1 MMGASGPYGGGRLK
15 WLFVAPALVYFA
27 VFVFYPLSNLVY
39 VSLSKDVNGQ
49 YVLSGFQQYANMVGL
64 GSDQVLGQYFRAA
77 VLNTVVFAGA
87 SVAFE
92 FLLGLAVA
100 LLIDSGM
107 RGMKYLT
114 SVMLVPVMIPGVVAG
129 TIWSLIYDSS
139 YGPLNQL
146 LRHLG
151 LQTVYWTTNYSLPSV
166 IIANV
171 WAETPIV
178 TLILLAGLR
187 SIPQQVYES
196 AQIDGLSKF
205 QIVKRITLPLMKPSV
220 TVATLLAMMYAIRF
234 FDIIYII
241 AGGKFD
247 FNFPS
252 TMVLAYLD
260 YSLAFAY
267 TAGSSYTNF
276 GAAISVIM
284 IILAVIPS
292 YFFIRAINLS
302 EVLGL
307 VRTRKEGVV
316 SRLFGRSV
324 KRQGSL
330 RLSLPVKVNGSKP
343 GRTRRERPSAAP
355 KYLGRLIVYL
365 GGGVLVLFFAF
376 PAYWMIVTAITPEK
390 YLLTSLSDFVPH
402 SFTLD
407 NFANAIV
414 SYRAPSYLIT
424 SVGVALV
431 TTAITLVISPLCA
444 YGIARFKVGGTKL
457 LGFIIALN
465 AFPSVVY
472 MIPFY
477 LLVTRFLHLTDS
489 WVALVMT
496 YLVFTLP
503 ISIWLLVGFFNDVP
517 KELEEAAGIDGLSQF
532 AIFRKI
538 VLPIVKPG
546 LAAAAF
552 ISLINCWNEFLL
564 ALILTLGP
572 YQWSTFPFAAAPVGA
587 QTATVLVS
595 KFIAPTVAEFGPM
608 AAAGVLVTIPIL
620 AFTILLQRYL
630 VKGLTLGA
638 VRG

>member
-1 MMGASGPYGGGRLK
+1 MGAPSPYGGGRLK
-15 WLFVAPALVYFA
+15 WLFVAPAFVYFA
-27 VFVFYPLSNLVY
+27 VFVLYPLLNLIY
-39 VSLSKDVNGQ
+39 VSLSVDVNGQ
-49 YVLSGFQQYANMVGL
+49 FVLKGLQQYANMIGL
-64 GSDQVLGQYFRAA
+64 GSDPVLSQYFRVA
-77 VLNTVVFAGA
+77 VLNTTVFAGA
-87 SVAFE
+87 SVALE
-92 FLLGLAVA
+92 FLIGLSVA

-107 RGMKYLT
+107 RGMKFLT
-114 SVMLVPVMIPGVVAG
+114 SIMLVPVMIPAVVAG
-129 TIWSLIYDSS
+129 TVWSLIYDSN

-146 LRHLG
+146 LRYLG
-151 LQTVYWTTNYSLPSV
+151 LQTVYWTTNFSLPSV
-166 IIANV
+166 IVANV
-171 WAETPIV
+171 WQETPIV

-187 SIPQQVYES
+187 SVPQQVYES
-196 AQIDGLSKF
+196 AQIDGLSKL
-205 QIVKRITLPLMKPSV
+205 QTLKRITLPLMKSSV
-220 TVATLLAMMYAIRF
+220 TVAILLAMMYSIRF

-267 TAGSSYTNF
+267 TAGASYTNF

-284 IILAVIPS
+284 IFLALVPS
-292 YFFIRAINLS
+292 YFFIRAINLN

-307 VRTRKEGVV
+307 AKVKREGFM
-316 SRLFGRSV
+316 SRLFRRSV
-324 KRQGSL
+324 RRQGSL
-330 RLSLPVKVNGSKP
+330 VVSFPARKNVPKRRN
-343 GRTRRERPSAAP
+343 TREGRPSP
-355 KYLGRLIVYL
+355 SIKYLGRIVLYV
-365 GGGVLVLFFAF
+365 GGGILVLFFIF

-390 YLLTSLSDFVPH
+390 YLLTSLTDFLPH
-402 SFTLD
+402 TFTLE
-407 NFANAIV
+407 NFVGAIKN
-414 SYRAPSYLIT
+414 YQAPAYLIT
-424 SVGVALV
+424 SIGVALAA
-431 TTAITLVISPLCA
+431 TAITLIISPLCA

-457 LGFIIALN
+457 LGFVIALN

-477 LLVTRFLHLTDS
+477 LLVTRLLHLTDS

-503 ISIWLLVGFFNDVP
+503 ITIWLLVGFFNDAP
-517 KELEEAAGIDGLSQF
+517 RELDEAALIDGLSQF

-564 ALILTLGP
+564 ALVLTLGP
-572 YQWSTFPFAAAPVGA
+572 YQWSAFPFAPAPVGA

-595 KFIAPTVAEFGPM
+595 KFISPTIAEFGPM

-620 AFTILLQRYL
+620 IFTIMLQRYL
-630 VKGLTLGA
+630 VKGLTMGA